1 MNEPLVLLPGMMCD
15 ARLFAPQIAKFSS
28 ARGVMVAPLT
38 GDKSFAGLAQ
48 SFLRHAPPRFALAG
62 LSMGG
67 IAAMEIIRQAPER
80 ISRLALLDTNPLVD
94 PTDRAKQRNEQ
105 MRRVAGGSLQQIMR
119 DEMKPHYLAKS
130 PNRDAV
136 LDLCMDMALALGAD
150 VFITQSCAVRDRPD
164 QCETLRGV
172 KVPTLILCGAED
184 RLCPVERHQMMQ
196 GLITGAELVV
206 IDKAG
211 HLPTIEQPQSTNEA
225 LEQWLKM

>member
-1 MNEPLVLLPGMMCD
+1 
-15 ARLFAPQIAKFSS
+15 
-28 ARGVMVAPLT
+28 
-38 GDKSFAGLAQ
+38 
-48 SFLRHAPPRFALAG
+48 
-62 LSMGG
+62 
-67 IAAMEIIRQAPER
+67 
-80 ISRLALLDTNPLVD
+80 
-94 PTDRAKQRNEQ
+94 
-105 MRRVAGGSLQQIMR
+105 
-119 DEMKPHYLAKS
+119 
-130 PNRDAV
+130 
-136 LDLCMDMALALGAD
+136 MDMALALGAD

>member
-1 MNEPLVLLPGMMCD
+1 VNEPLVLLPGMMCD

-38 GDKSFAGLAQ
+38 DDKSFAGLAQ